1 MSTLDVRELHTLR
14 ELEGANALFEEI
26 WGSAPGSSPMGVEQ
40 MRALTHAGNYVAGAF
55 ADGRLVG
62 ASVAFFAAPVGEALH
77 SHVTGAL
84 PGHQAGLALKLHQ
97 RQWALDRGLRR
108 ITWTYDPLVRRN
120 AHFNLT
126 KLGGL
131 PVEYLTSFYGA
142 MDDVI
147 NGGDD
152 TDRALVSWELN
163 SPAAI
168 AAASASRPGPVAAP
182 DDAATALS
190 VRNGRPVVGRG
201 DASTLLVEVPPD
213 IEGLRRTDP
222 GAAKAW
228 RLAMREVLG
237 GLLAE
242 GARVTG
248 FHERTSYVVARD
260 AASTP
265 FPSGDRHHED
275 QRN

>member
-1 MSTLDVRELHTLR
+1 MSTLDVGELHELH
-14 ELEGANALFEEI
+14 ELESANALFEKI

-40 MRALTHAGNYVAGAF
+40 MRALSHAGNYVAGAF
-55 ADGRLVG
+55 DHGQLVG
-62 ASVAFFAAPVGEALH
+62 ASVGFFAAPVGEALH

-84 PGHQAGLALKLHQ
+84 PGYQAGLALKLHQ
-97 RQWALDRGLRR
+97 REWALARGLQR

-126 KLGGL
+126 KLGGR

-142 MDDVI
+142 MDDMI

-152 TDRALVSWELN
+152 TDRALVAWELDQV
-163 SPAAI
+163 PATG
-168 AAASASRPGPVAAP
+168 ASVSRPRPVAVS
-182 DDAATALS
+182 DDAVIALS
-190 VRNGRPVVGRG
+190 VRDGLPEVGRS
-201 DASTLLVEVPPD
+201 DAATLLVEVPPD
-213 IEGLRRTDP
+213 IEGLRRADP

-248 FHERTSYVVARD
+248 FHNRNCYVVTRD
-260 AASTP
+260 TAV
-265 FPSGDRHHED
+265 
-275 QRN
+275 